1 MKWIWLGSL
10 LGWAMICL
18 AISLY
23 IAKLVSTS
31 KEDVYISLL
40 FGIVL
45 FLAPLWYL
53 VKYFYQRR
61 ESREIKKYV
70 ESIRNKGS
78 VDDNQTKQ

>member
-1 MKWIWLGSL
+1 MKWLWLGPIL
-10 LGWAMICL
+10 VWAVICL

-31 KEDVYISLL
+31 KEDVFISLL

-45 FLAPLWYL
+45 FLVPLWYP

-61 ESREIKKYV
+61 ESAKIKKYV
-70 ESIRNKGS
+70 KGIREKSN
-78 VDDNQTKQ
+78 N